1 MQLESLYEVVE
12 NRKDESQIGGSRIKD
27 GRFRPSLFFK
37 RKKSVFFSKID
48 KIHTYTYTYRS
59 RHTQSRG
66 ASIQPFQVFKKVLG
80 VPFVAQWLMN
90 PTRNHEVAGSIPG
103 LAKWV
108 KNPVLEFPTWR
119 SG

>member
-48 KIHTYTYTYRS
+48 KIHTHIHTDLAILKVEGHPFSHFKSS
-59 RHTQSRG
+59 RR
-66 ASIQPFQVFKKVLG
+66 F
-80 VPFVAQWLMN
+80 
-90 PTRNHEVAGSIPG
+90 
-103 LAKWV
+103 
-108 KNPVLEFPTWR
+108 
-119 SG
+119 